1 MNNLLAF
8 LIIAVLYFI
17 GEAISTKAKAW
28 IPSVFIIACFFLVGY
43 WTFFPEDIVQLAGL
57 GPPLGGVVAV
67 MLCITHMGTIIS
79 IKQLLQQWKVIV
91 ITLSGLAGMMI
102 FCWFICRPIVGRE
115 FVVAGL
121 PPLTGGIV
129 AATIMSEAA
138 LEKGLITASILAIAM
153 YCMQGFAGYPLT
165 TIMLKI
171 EGKRLLQEYRVS
183 GKKLATTA
191 GDIDEDAG
199 NLEQEEEERRKLIP
213 KLPEKYYTT
222 SFILAKLAIV
232 AYISHL
238 LGRFSGLNQAVWALI
253 MGIIFT
259 EIGFLDK
266 DSLNKAKSYGF
277 IMYVL
282 MVYIFSGLKDATP
295 ELILEVLGPMVFIIV
310 VGVAGLGLFSII
322 AGRILKISWNMAFA
336 VSLTALYGFP
346 PNYIIT
352 DECSKSLAANKEE
365 YDYLMGKMLP
375 MMIVGGFTTVTITS
389 VIIAG
394 IFANMF

>member
-57 GPPLGGVVAV
+57 GPPLGGAVAV

-102 FCWFICRPIVGRE
+102 FCWFISRPIVGRE